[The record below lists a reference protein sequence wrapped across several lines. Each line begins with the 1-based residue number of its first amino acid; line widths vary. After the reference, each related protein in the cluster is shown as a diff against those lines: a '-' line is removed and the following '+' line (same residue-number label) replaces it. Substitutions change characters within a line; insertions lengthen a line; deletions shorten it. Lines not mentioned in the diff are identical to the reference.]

1 MSKTEVDKT
10 DGCMEPEAC
19 IQHIE
24 SLGCGNQTGADF
36 FPDGGYQAWLTV
48 IAGWLTLVASIG
60 FTNALAVFQSYYG
73 TTILSEY
80 NADDIAWIGS
90 IQFWGCF
97 FFGLWAGN
105 LSDRYGPRIP
115 LGIGTLFLVLGIMT
129 ASVSKEFYQFI
140 LSQGFCIGLGC
151 GFVFPPALA
160 IQSQWFL
167 KKRGFA
173 VGLVISGQNLGGTM
187 FPSVYFLCARQ
198 LTCFVF
204 LGAIWP
210 IVVNRLINHH
220 GLSLAWSLRT
230 IGFIQLFIMCIAT
243 LLAQPRFR
251 KIPRQPVPLKA
262 FVTTFKNASFT
273 FSTLVFFFA
282 IFIPYVS
289 DSLQLQS
296 L

>member
-1 MSKTEVDKT
+1 
-10 DGCMEPEAC
+10 MEPEAC

-24 SLGCGNQTGADF
+24 SLGCDNQIQTEGKAPPPLACASDF
-36 FPDGGYQAWLTV
+36 SFPDGGYQAWLTV

-73 TTILSEY
+73 ATVLSEY
-80 NADDIAWIGS
+80 SADDISWIGS

-97 FFGLWAGN
+97 FFGLWAGT

-167 KKRGFA
+167 KKRGLA

-187 FPSVYFLCARQ
+187 FPRVSCVL
-198 LTCFVF
+198 
-204 LGAIWP
+204 
-210 IVVNRLINHH
+210 VN
-220 GLSLAWSLRT
+220 
-230 IGFIQLFIMCIAT
+230 
-243 LLAQPRFR
+243 
-251 KIPRQPVPLKA
+251 
-262 FVTTFKNASFT
+262 
-273 FSTLVFFFA
+273 
-282 IFIPYVS
+282 
-289 DSLQLQS
+289 
-296 L
+296 

>member
-24 SLGCGNQTGADF
+24 SLGCDNQIQTEGKAPPPLACASDF
-36 FPDGGYQAWLTV
+36 SFPDGGYQAWLTV

-73 TTILSEY
+73 ATVLSEY
-80 NADDIAWIGS
+80 SADDISWIGS

-97 FFGLWAGN
+97 FFGLWAGT

-167 KKRGFA
+167 KKRGLA

-187 FPSVYFLCARQ
+187 FPRVSCVL
-198 LTCFVF
+198 
-204 LGAIWP
+204 
-210 IVVNRLINHH
+210 VN
-220 GLSLAWSLRT
+220 
-230 IGFIQLFIMCIAT
+230 
-243 LLAQPRFR
+243 
-251 KIPRQPVPLKA
+251 
-262 FVTTFKNASFT
+262 
-273 FSTLVFFFA
+273 
-282 IFIPYVS
+282 
-289 DSLQLQS
+289 
-296 L
+296 